1 MPIQSIGLSKRLQMQ
16 KRDRS
21 NQVTEMTSVG
31 SDMSLP
37 IMCLCI
43 SDPANP
49 NSLLELDRKE
59 AGHDGCQCHNDS

>member
-1 MPIQSIGLSKRLQMQ
+1 M
-16 KRDRS
+16 
-21 NQVTEMTSVG
+21 TEMTSVG
-31 SDMSLP
+31 SDMSLQ

-59 AGHDGCQCHNDS
+59 SAQDGCICHNAS